1 MKTFRIGLIE
11 SDEGNP
17 AFLAQLR
24 NAAGYAK
31 VNWQIADS
39 LSIDA
44 GLRYEWARLRVDPI

>member
-1 MKTFRIGLIE
+1 LLSASVINSFKIGLIE

-24 NAAGYAK
+24 NYAGYGKA
-31 VNWQIADS
+31 NWRISDA

-44 GLRYEWARLRVDPI
+44 GVR